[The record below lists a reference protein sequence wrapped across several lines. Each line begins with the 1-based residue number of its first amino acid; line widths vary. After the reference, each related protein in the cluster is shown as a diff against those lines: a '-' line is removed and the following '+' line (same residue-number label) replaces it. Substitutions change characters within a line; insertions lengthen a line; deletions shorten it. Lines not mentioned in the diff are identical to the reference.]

1 MVAGEAV
8 QGLDGA
14 ADLGGDVV
22 QGPVPG
28 EVLLAEPGRVEVD
41 HAGLLARGPGGGL
54 GRGDER
60 AADRA
65 AGPGQRVLAQHL
77 AEVAEGDAQVRCD
90 LKRRGIIVQQGLVD
104 RGGVGA
110 RGVRARPGN
119 GGYPVIG
126 RLPLQRLVADPP
138 AVEQAAGVA
147 GQRGGQAGGD
157 AEDEVAVAAR

>member
-1 MVAGEAV
+1 
-8 QGLDGA
+8 
-14 ADLGGDVV
+14 
-22 QGPVPG
+22 VP
-28 EVLLAEPGRVEVD
+28 
-41 HAGLLARGPGGGL
+41 
-54 GRGDER
+54 
-60 AADRA
+60 
-65 AGPGQRVLAQHL
+65 AQHL

-90 LKRRGIIVQQGLVD
+90 LKRRGVIVQQGLVD